1 MNHPD
6 KNEVEQCIEI
16 LTYFTIFRHPLTIP
30 EFEELADKTNSQNVL
45 NDLIIKGV
53 VQIVDGYILVDELT
67 DVADIENRK
76 SFENNC
82 LKQYHQV
89 LRNSKLISKFPFVRG
104 IGISGSVSKGI
115 MKDDGDIDFFIITAN
130 NRLWVSRTFL
140 ILYKKIFR
148 FNSRKFFCL
157 NYFISESKL
166 EIPDQNIFTATEIM
180 FLSPTFG
187 NEVFESFK
195 CSNSWVKE
203 RFPNR
208 KSPINFGMI
217 PQKKYVL
224 KSILEKFLNGK
235 LGEKLDQRFMRITH
249 KRWQKKFPNFSD
261 KEMEL
266 AMRSNRNASKH
277 HPNNFQTKVLKEL
290 DKRIEQLK
298 KKL

>member
-1 MNHPD
+1 MNQTD

-16 LTYFTIFRHPLTIP
+16 LAYFTIFRHPLTIL
-30 EFEELADKTNSQNVL
+30 EFEELADRKNSQSAL
-45 NDLIIKGV
+45 NELITKEVI
-53 VQIVDGYILVDELT
+53 QIVDGYILVNGLT
-67 DVADIENRK
+67 NVADIENRK
-76 SFENNC
+76 SFEKNC
-82 LKQYHQV
+82 LKQHHQV

-140 ILYKKIFR
+140 ILYKKLFR
-148 FNSRKFFCL
+148 LNSRKFFCL
-157 NYFISESKL
+157 NYFISESRL
-166 EIPDQNIFTATEIM
+166 EIPDQNIFTATEII

-187 NEVFESFK
+187 KEVFKSFK
-195 CSNSWVKE
+195 SSNSWVNE
-203 RFPNR
+203 NFPNR
-208 KSPINFGMI
+208 KNPINFGMI
-217 PQKKYVL
+217 PQRKYFL
-224 KSILEKFLNGK
+224 KRTLEKILNGK

-249 KRWQKKFPNFSD
+249 KRWQKKFPNFTD

-266 AMRSNRNASKH
+266 AMRSNRNVSKH